1 MATNLNIIKCVAIT
15 KHNTPCK
22 SKHTNNSI
30 FCGVHKK
37 NNPKLVNINFNTNFS
52 TDFYELINKD
62 YIKLEL
68 EIKNILTIQN
78 QKNPLIH
85 TFKFTKED
93 EYLEQNAKNQDKI
106 IIKCKEQI
114 IKEKEKIIK
123 DKADRE
129 SSINSITTC
138 KVCFEDQSNEKL
150 IRCSNISPENKH
162 LVCTDCTLGHI
173 NSLMSNGIGSN
184 TCMFDKSDK
193 CGGSYSNRDIE
204 KVILE
209 TDTTDK
215 TDITT
220 THNTVKLQKWNE
232 LIDISEILKMASICD
247 DYIIC
252 PLCCKW
258 GCIFEIPAGVIG
270 NFYIPCERCKEK
282 WCNVCKRK
290 AHGNRSCY
298 RLEFTETETL
308 DKKIEVIDHI
318 LQEMI
323 TKTLTHCC
331 TSCGCA
337 YIKDEGC
344 NLMICPNCDGLSCYI
359 CNMRLYIKNNT
370 KYWHFSG
377 HELSDSNAMCPLW
390 NNEAGDGKEAQGN
403 TEYNKNVIEDELMK
417 FVSINNNNIV
427 IAKLICKRIVNL
439 FEKDKD
445 NKEYIKMANTFASI
459 YS

>member
-1 MATNLNIIKCVAIT
+1 MANNILKCVAMT
-15 KHNTPCK
+15 KNNTPCK

-37 NNPKLVNINFNTNFS
+37 NNPKLVIINFNSNFN
-52 TDFYELINKD
+52 IKD
-62 YIKLEL
+62 DIELEL
-68 EIKNILTIQN
+68 EIKRILTIQIQN
-78 QKNPLIH
+78 NPIIH
-85 TFKFTKED
+85 TFNFTKED
-93 EYLEQNAKNQDKI
+93 EYLDQNKKQQELLINNS
-106 IIKCKEQI
+106 KEQI
-114 IKEKEKIIK
+114 IKDKEKIIK
-123 DKADRE
+123 EKAERE
-129 SSINSITTC
+129 NTINSITNC
-138 KVCFEDQSNEKL
+138 KVCYEEHPNKTL

-162 LVCTDCTLGHI
+162 VSCSDCTLGHI
-173 NSLMSNGIGSN
+173 NSLMSNGIASN

-193 CGGSYSNRDIE
+193 CGGTYSNKDIE
-204 KVILE
+204 KVI
-209 TDTTDK
+209 T
-215 TDITT
+215 
-220 THNTVKLQKWNE
+220 NTSNSEMLLKWNE

-258 GCIFEIPAGVIG
+258 GCIFEIPAGVVG
-270 NFYIPCERCKEK
+270 NFYIPCGKCDER

-298 RLEFTETETL
+298 KLEFTTKETT
-308 DKKIEVIDHI
+308 DKKIEVIDHM
-318 LQEMI
+318 LQEII

-359 CNMRLYIKNNT
+359 CNMRLYIKNST

-403 TEYNKNVIEDELMK
+403 TEYNKKAIESEITK
-417 FVSINNNNIV
+417 FVKANINNLDTS
-427 IAKLICKRIVNL
+427 KLICNRLLKL
-439 FEKDKD
+439 FEKDKENID
-445 NKEYIKMANTFASI
+445 IIKQIAKKIIET
-459 YS
+459 Y

>member
-1 MATNLNIIKCVAIT
+1 MANNAINNIIKCVAMT

-22 SKHTNNSI
+22 SKHTSNSI

-37 NNPKLVNINFNTNFS
+37 NNPKLVIINFNSNFN
-52 TDFYELINKD
+52 IKD
-62 YIKLEL
+62 DIELEL
-68 EIKNILTIQN
+68 EIKRILTTQIQQN
-78 QKNPLIH
+78 SLIH

-93 EYLEQNAKNQDKI
+93 EYLEQNKKQQELLINN
-106 IIKCKEQI
+106 CKEQI
-114 IKEKEKIIK
+114 IKDKDKIIK
-123 DKADRE
+123 DKAERE
-129 SSINSITTC
+129 TSINSITTC
-138 KVCFEDQSNEKL
+138 KVCYEEQPNESL

-162 LVCTDCTLGHI
+162 ASCTDCTLGHI

-184 TCMFDKSDK
+184 TCMFNKSDK
-193 CGGSYSNRDIE
+193 CGGIYSNKDIE
-204 KVILE
+204 KVIMQTDNTTCQVKNTIKLE
-209 TDTTDK
+209 
-215 TDITT
+215 
-220 THNTVKLQKWNE
+220 KWNE

-270 NFYIPCERCKEK
+270 NFYIPCAKCNER

-298 RLEFTETETL
+298 KLEFTATETT
-308 DKKIEVIDHI
+308 DKKIAVIDHI

-377 HELSDSNAMCPLW
+377 HELSDSNATCPLW

-403 TEYNKNVIEDELMK
+403 TEYNKNAIEEELMK
-417 FVSINNNNIV
+417 FVANNNSNIQ
-427 IAKLICKRIVNL
+427 IAKLICERIVNL
-439 FEKDKD
+439 FEKDKH
-445 NKEYIKMANTFASI
+445 NKEYIKFARDFASI

>member
-1 MATNLNIIKCVAIT
+1 MTNNILKCVAMT
-15 KHNTPCK
+15 KNNTPCK

-37 NNPKLVNINFNTNFS
+37 NNPKLVIINFNSNFN
-52 TDFYELINKD
+52 IKD
-62 YIKLEL
+62 DIDLEL
-68 EIKNILTIQN
+68 EIKRILTIQIQN
-78 QKNPLIH
+78 NPIIH

-93 EYLEQNAKNQDKI
+93 EYLDQNKKQQELLINNS
-106 IIKCKEQI
+106 KEQI
-114 IKEKEKIIK
+114 IKDRDKIIK
-123 DKADRE
+123 DKNKRE
-129 SSINSITTC
+129 TNINSITTC
-138 KVCFEDQSNEKL
+138 KVCYEEHLNETL

-162 LVCTDCTLGHI
+162 ASCSECTLGHI

-193 CGGSYSNRDIE
+193 CCGTYSNKDIE
-204 KVILE
+204 KVIMQK
-209 TDTTDK
+209 D
-215 TDITT
+215 
-220 THNTVKLQKWNE
+220 NTLSNTIKLQKWNE

-270 NFYIPCERCKEK
+270 NFYIPCGKCDER

-298 RLEFTETETL
+298 KLEFTKTEITT
-308 DKKIEVIDHI
+308 KKIEVIDHM
-318 LQEMI
+318 LQEII

-403 TEYNKNVIEDELMK
+403 TEYNKKAIESEITK
-417 FVSINNNNIV
+417 FVKANINNLDTS
-427 IAKLICKRIVNL
+427 KLICNRLLKL
-439 FEKDKD
+439 FEKDKENID
-445 NKEYIKMANTFASI
+445 IIKQIAKKIIET
-459 YS
+459 Y

>member
-1 MATNLNIIKCVAIT
+1 MANNILKCVAMT
-15 KHNTPCK
+15 KNNTPCK

-37 NNPKLVNINFNTNFS
+37 NNPKLVNINFN
-52 TDFYELINKD
+52 INIKD
-62 YIKLEL
+62 DVEL
-68 EIKNILTIQN
+68 EVEIKTIITSQNIQN
-78 QKNPLIH
+78 PLLH

-93 EYLEQNAKNQDKI
+93 EYLEQNIKNQEAI
-106 IIKCKEQI
+106 IRKYKEQI
-114 IKEKEKIIK
+114 IKDKEKIIK
-123 DKADRE
+123 DKNERE
-129 SSINSITTC
+129 TNINSIINC
-138 KVCFEDQSNEKL
+138 NVCFEEYSNKTL

-162 LVCTDCTLGHI
+162 VSCPDCTLGHI
-173 NSLMSNGIGSN
+173 NSLMSNGIASN

-193 CGGSYSNRDIE
+193 CGGTYSNKDIE
-204 KVILE
+204 KVINESSNPEML
-209 TDTTDK
+209 
-215 TDITT
+215 
-220 THNTVKLQKWNE
+220 LKWNE

-258 GCIFEIPAGVIG
+258 GCIFEIPAGVVG
-270 NFYIPCERCKEK
+270 NFYIPCERCNER

-298 RLEFTETETL
+298 KLEFEINETTE
-308 DKKIEVIDHI
+308 KKTDIIDHM
-318 LQEMI
+318 LQEII

-377 HELSDSNAMCPLW
+377 HELSDSNATCPLW

-403 TEYNKNVIEDELMK
+403 TEYNKNAIKDEIMK
-417 FVSINNNNIV
+417 FVKANINNLEV
-427 IAKLICKRIVNL
+427 SKLICNRLLKI
-439 FEKDKD
+439 FEKDKENID
-445 NKEYIKMANTFASI
+445 IIKQIAKKIIET
-459 YS
+459 Y

>member
-1 MATNLNIIKCVAIT
+1 MANNILKCVAIT
-15 KHNTPCK
+15 KNKTSCK
-22 SKHTNNSI
+22 SKQTNNSI

-37 NNPKLVNINFNTNFS
+37 SNPKLVSINFSANFS
-52 TDFYELINKD
+52 TNFYELINKD
-62 YIKLEL
+62 YIELEL
-68 EIKNILTIQN
+68 EIKNILTIQI
-78 QKNPLIH
+78 QQNPLIH

-93 EYLEQNAKNQDKI
+93 EYLEQNKKNQEEI

-114 IKEKEKIIK
+114 IKDKEQIIKDREKIIK
-123 DKADRE
+123 DKNDKEA
-129 SSINSITTC
+129 SINAITTC
-138 KVCFEDQSNEKL
+138 KVCYEEHSNETL

-162 LVCTDCTLGHI
+162 TSCSDCTLGHI
-173 NSLMSNGIGSN
+173 NSLMSNGIASN

-193 CGGSYSNRDIE
+193 CDGTYSNKDIE
-204 KVILE
+204 KVITE
-209 TDTTDK
+209 TS
-215 TDITT
+215 
-220 THNTVKLQKWNE
+220 NPEMLLKWNE

-258 GCIFEIPAGVIG
+258 GCIFEIPAGVTG
-270 NFYIPCERCKEK
+270 NFYIPCGKCDER

-298 RLEFTETETL
+298 KLDFTTTETTK
-308 DKKIEVIDHI
+308 KKIEVIDHM
-318 LQEMI
+318 LQEII

-403 TEYNKNVIEDELMK
+403 TEYNKKAIESEIMK
-417 FVSINNNNIV
+417 FVTANINNLDTS
-427 IAKLICKRIVNL
+427 KLICNRLLKL
-439 FEKDKD
+439 FEKDKENID
-445 NKEYIKMANTFASI
+445 IIKQIAKKIIET
-459 YS
+459 Y

>member
-1 MATNLNIIKCVAIT
+1 MAHNILKCVAIT
-15 KHNTPCK
+15 KNKTHCK

-37 NNPKLVNINFNTNFS
+37 NNPKLVSINFNSNFN
-52 TDFYELINKD
+52 IKD
-62 YIKLEL
+62 NIELEL
-68 EIKNILTIQN
+68 EIKNVITSQNIQN
-78 QKNPLIH
+78 PLLH

-93 EYLEQNAKNQDKI
+93 EYLEQNIKNQEAI

-114 IKEKEKIIK
+114 IKDKEKIIK
-123 DKADRE
+123 DKSERE
-129 SSINSITTC
+129 TNINSIINC
-138 KVCFEDQSNEKL
+138 NVCFEEYSNKTL

-162 LVCTDCTLGHI
+162 VSCPDCTLGHI
-173 NSLMSNGIGSN
+173 NSLMSNGIASN

-193 CGGSYSNRDIE
+193 CGGTYSNKDIE
-204 KVILE
+204 KVINESSNPEML
-209 TDTTDK
+209 
-215 TDITT
+215 
-220 THNTVKLQKWNE
+220 LKWNE

-258 GCIFEIPAGVIG
+258 GCIFEIPAGVTG
-270 NFYIPCERCKEK
+270 NFYIPCGKCDER

-298 RLEFTETETL
+298 KLEFTITETNN
-308 DKKIEVIDHI
+308 KKIEVIDHM
-318 LQEMI
+318 LQEII

-403 TEYNKNVIEDELMK
+403 TEYNKKAIESEIMK
-417 FVSINNNNIV
+417 FVKANINNLDTS
-427 IAKLICKRIVNL
+427 KLICNRLLKL
-439 FEKDKD
+439 FEKDKENID
-445 NKEYIKMANTFASI
+445 IIKQIAKKIIET
-459 YS
+459 Y